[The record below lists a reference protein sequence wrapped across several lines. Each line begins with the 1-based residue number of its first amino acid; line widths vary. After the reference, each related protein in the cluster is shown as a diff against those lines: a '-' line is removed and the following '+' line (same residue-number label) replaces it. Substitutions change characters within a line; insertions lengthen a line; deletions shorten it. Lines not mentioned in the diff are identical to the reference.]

1 MTNYWASESA
11 LINIANAIRN
21 KTGESSGILFP
32 SGFVSGINGLYKISD
47 STVTMGTLADGIVAY
62 SSTGQRLVGNLDST
76 VNVTNFSGT
85 VSQITGTVDD
95 YLLTIT
101 S

>member
-1 MTNYWASESA
+1 MANYWASESA
-11 LINIANAIRN
+11 LTSIANAIRG
-21 KTGESSGILFP
+21 KTGGSSTLIFP
-32 SGFVSGINGLYKISD
+32 NGFISEINGLYKISD
-47 STVTMGTLADGIVAY
+47 STVTTGTLATGVIAY

-85 VSQITGTVDD
+85 VSKITGTADD